1 MGYYANAALER
12 SYRER
17 SCCGYPSREETLTYY
32 LEDLQAMLSPRC
44 DAARYTG
51 VKGRYRYYEV
61 LWAAAPGERD
71 IYAAIAEVEA
81 LLHCEAYRYLRYFLR
96 DFPVEKSRKGMEWG
110 KEFHGT
116 TRNFAI

>member
-32 LEDLQAMLSPRC
+32 LEDLMLSPHC
-44 DAARYTG
+44 DAARYAG

-61 LWAAAPGERD
+61 PWAAAPSEWD
-71 IYAAIAEVEA
+71 ICAAIAEVEHLLARERFRAGDAERTVVGIVPAA
-81 LLHCEAYRYLRYFLR
+81 LCRRRRAA
-96 DFPVEKSRKGMEWG
+96 V
-110 KEFHGT
+110 
-116 TRNFAI
+116 

>member
-71 IYAAIAEVEA
+71 IYAATV
-81 LLHCEAYRYLRYFLR
+81 RRT
-96 DFPVEKSRKGMEWG
+96 GMAAQSG
-110 KEFHGT
+110 SCRISCGQGT
-116 TRNFAI
+116 P

>member
-12 SYRER
+12 PYQER

-44 DAARYTG
+44 DAARYAG

-61 LWAAAPGERD
+61 LW
-71 IYAAIAEVEA
+71 AAIAEVEA
-81 LLHCEAYRYLRYFLR
+81 LLHCEAYRYGSAIGIVPYFLR
-96 DFPVEKSRKGMEWG
+96 AG
-110 KEFHGT
+110 H
-116 TRNFAI
+116 AITAVPERISHE

>member
-12 SYRER
+12 SYQER

-32 LEDLQAMLSPRC
+32 LEDLQARLSTHC
-44 DAARYTG
+44 DAARYVG

-71 IYAAIAEVEA
+71 ICAAIVEVEHLLARERFRAGDAERTVVGIVPAA
-81 LLHCEAYRYLRYFLR
+81 LCRRRRAA
-96 DFPVEKSRKGMEWG
+96 V
-110 KEFHGT
+110 
-116 TRNFAI
+116 

>member
-44 DAARYTG
+44 DAARYAG
-51 VKGRYRYYEV
+51 VKGRYRHYEV

-71 IYAAIAEVEA
+71 ICAAIAEVEHFLARERFYAGDAERTVVGIVPAA
-81 LLHCEAYRYLRYFLR
+81 LCRRRRAA
-96 DFPVEKSRKGMEWG
+96 V
-110 KEFHGT
+110 
-116 TRNFAI
+116 

>member
-32 LEDLQAMLSPRC
+32 LENLQAMLSPRC
-44 DAARYTG
+44 DAARYAG

-61 LWAAAPGERD
+61 LWAAAAGERD
-71 IYAAIAEVEA
+71 ICAAIAEVEHLLARERFRAGDAERTVVGSVPAA
-81 LLHCEAYRYLRYFLR
+81 LCRRRRAA
-96 DFPVEKSRKGMEWG
+96 V
-110 KEFHGT
+110 
-116 TRNFAI
+116 

>member
-44 DAARYTG
+44 DAARYAG
-51 VKGRYRYYEV
+51 VKGRYRHYEV

-71 IYAAIAEVEA
+71 ICAAIAEVEHLLARERFRAGDAERTVVGIVPAA
-81 LLHCEAYRYLRYFLR
+81 LCRRRRAA
-96 DFPVEKSRKGMEWG
+96 V
-110 KEFHGT
+110 
-116 TRNFAI
+116 

>member
-32 LEDLQAMLSPRC
+32 LEDLMLSPRC
-44 DAARYTG
+44 DAARYAG

-61 LWAAAPGERD
+61 PWAAAPSEWD
-71 IYAAIAEVEA
+71 ICAAIAEVEHLLARERFRAGDAERTVVGIVPAA
-81 LLHCEAYRYLRYFLR
+81 LCRRRRAA
-96 DFPVEKSRKGMEWG
+96 V
-110 KEFHGT
+110 
-116 TRNFAI
+116 

>member
-1 MGYYANAALER
+1 MGHYANAALER

-44 DAARYTG
+44 DAARYAG

-61 LWAAAPGERD
+61 PRAAAPSERD
-71 IYAAIAEVEA
+71 ICAAIAEVEHLLARERFRAGDAERAVVGIVPAA
-81 LLHCEAYRYLRYFLR
+81 LCRRRRAA
-96 DFPVEKSRKGMEWG
+96 V
-110 KEFHGT
+110 
-116 TRNFAI
+116 

>member
-12 SYRER
+12 SYQER

-44 DAARYTG
+44 DAARYAG

-61 LWAAAPGERD
+61 PWAAAPSERD
-71 IYAAIAEVEA
+71 ICAAIAEV
-81 LLHCEAYRYLRYFLR
+81 
-96 DFPVEKSRKGMEWG
+96 
-110 KEFHGT
+110 
-116 TRNFAI
+116 